1 MIIIENTQ
9 TVLSFK
15 ANKCG
20 NLSIMATIQTGD
32 RIENLLIEGAFP
44 QDI

>member
-15 ANKCG
+15 ANKSG
-20 NLSIMATIQTGD
+20 DLTSIATIQTGD
-32 RIENLLIEGAFP
+32 RIGNLIEGAFP